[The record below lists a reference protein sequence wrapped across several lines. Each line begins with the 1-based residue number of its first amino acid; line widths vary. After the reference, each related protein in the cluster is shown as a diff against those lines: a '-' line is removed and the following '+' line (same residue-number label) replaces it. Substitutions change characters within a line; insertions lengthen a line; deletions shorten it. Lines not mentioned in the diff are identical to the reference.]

1 MGNKKDLFKNHLE
14 NEKENL
20 KNRLLDILEDN
31 LEEFSSRTLFNIA
44 QNLKEIETIQDFIE
58 SDDFKHLEQKNIKIY
73 FKEEK

>member
-1 MGNKKDLFKNHLE
+1 MVNKKDLFKEHL
-14 NEKENL
+14 KQRKIDL
-20 KNRLLDILEDN
+20 KDRLLDILEDN

>member
-1 MGNKKDLFKNHLE
+1 MGNKKDLFKEHL
-14 NEKENL
+14 KQRKIDL
-20 KNRLLDILEDN
+20 KDRLLDILEDN

-58 SDDFKHLEQKNIKIY
+58 SDDFKHLEQKNIKVY